1 MKINLTSADPISLK
15 TDCLVVGILD
25 DGKLTAS
32 AKKADKSMGGII
44 QRLVDDGDIK
54 GNSGSILMIPCHPNR
69 PARRL
74 LAVGLGKAHESG
86 VAEYKRAVDSA
97 ASALANLPIRNA
109 TVTLAETAVADRDVS
124 ERLRLLASAV
134 CDSTYQFDQTKSTK
148 ESKRPLARVTFSV
161 GSRAVSARARRA
173 IRESQAISN
182 GVKLA
187 RDLSNLPGNICTPSY
202 LAAQARKLQRS
213 HGLKVTVLDEK
224 RMEKLKMGSLLSVS
238 QGSRQPAKF
247 IIIEHRGAAQSERP
261 VVLVGKGLT
270 FDAGGISL
278 KPAAGMQEMKYDMC
292 GGASVF
298 GALSAVAEL
307 DLPLNVIGIVPS
319 SENLPD
325 GAANKPG
332 DIVTSMS
339 GKTIEILN
347 TDAEGRL
354 ILCDALTYA
363 ERYKPDAIVDIATL
377 TGACVIALGHPAS
390 GVFSNDD
397 TLADQLLDAG
407 EQTRDRAWRLPLWD
421 EYHEQLKSGFA
432 DMANVGG
439 RGAGAVTAACFLSRF
454 AEKMKWAHMD
464 IAGSAWKTNTKTG
477 ATGRPV
483 PLLTQFLIN
492 RSTN

>member
-1 MKINLTSADPISLK
+1 MKINLTSANPINLK

-25 DGKLTAS
+25 GGKLTAS

-54 GNSGSILMIPCHPNR
+54 GTSGSILMIPGHSNG
-69 PARRL
+69 PARRVL
-74 LAVGLGKAHESG
+74 TVGLGKAHESG
-86 VAEYKRAVDSA
+86 VAEYKQAVDSA
-97 ASALANLPIRNA
+97 AAALARLPIRNA
-109 TVTLAETAVADRDVS
+109 TVTLAETTVADRDVS
-124 ERLRLLASAV
+124 ERLRLLAYGV
-134 CDSTYQFDQTKSTK
+134 CDATYQFDQTKSTK
-148 ESKRPLARVTFSV
+148 ERKRPLARVTFSV
-161 GSRAVSARARRA
+161 GSRAVSLRDRRA

-182 GVKLA
+182 GVKLS

-224 RMEKLKMGSLLSVS
+224 RMEQLKMGSLLSVS
-238 QGSRQPAKF
+238 RGSRQPAKF
-247 IIIEHRGAAQSERP
+247 IIMEHWGAAQNQRP
-261 VVLVGKGLT
+261 AVLVGKGLT

-278 KPAAGMQEMKYDMC
+278 KPAGGMQEMKYDMC

-307 DLPLNVIGIVPS
+307 GLPLNVVGIVPS

-363 ERYKPDAIVDIATL
+363 ERYKPAAIVDIATL

-397 TLADQLLDAG
+397 TLADQLLEAG

-432 DMANVGG
+432 DIANVGG

-454 AEKMKWAHMD
+454 TEKMKWAHMD
-464 IAGSAWKTNTKTG
+464 IAGTAWKTNTKTG
-477 ATGRPV
+477 STGRPV

>member
-1 MKINLTSADPISLK
+1 MVAEYKFDRFKTGQKAHQKVSLK
-15 TDCLVVGILD
+15 
-25 DGKLTAS
+25 KLTLQLKNDTDFKKEIPLIEAMTDGMNLS
-32 AKKADKSMGGII
+32 RDLVNLPPNYANPDYMAKTAKELAKEGLKVQVLGEKEMTKLGM
-44 QRLVDDGDIK
+44 
-54 GNSGSILMIPCHPNR
+54 NC
-69 PARRL
+69 L
-74 LAVGLGKAHESG
+74 LAVGRASEQESRLIVMKYTGNKKSKDYKA
-86 VAEYKRAVDSA
+86 
-97 ASALANLPIRNA
+97 I
-109 TVTLAETAVADRDVS
+109 
-124 ERLRLLASAV
+124 
-134 CDSTYQFDQTKSTK
+134 
-148 ESKRPLARVTFSV
+148 
-161 GSRAVSARARRA
+161 
-173 IRESQAISN
+173 
-182 GVKLA
+182 
-187 RDLSNLPGNICTPSY
+187 
-202 LAAQARKLQRS
+202 
-213 HGLKVTVLDEK
+213 
-224 RMEKLKMGSLLSVS
+224 
-238 QGSRQPAKF
+238 
-247 IIIEHRGAAQSERP
+247 
-261 VVLVGKGLT
+261 VGKGVM
-270 FDAGGISL
+270 FDSGGYNL
-278 KPAAGMQEMKYDMC
+278 KPSQGMDEMKYDMC